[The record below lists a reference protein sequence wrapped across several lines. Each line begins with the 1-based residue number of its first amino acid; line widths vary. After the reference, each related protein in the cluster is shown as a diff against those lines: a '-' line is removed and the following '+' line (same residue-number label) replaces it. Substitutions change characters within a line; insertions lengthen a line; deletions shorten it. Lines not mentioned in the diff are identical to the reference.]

1 MATVHFTRALQ
12 RHVDA
17 PTEEVEGTTVRAVL
31 DAYFARHP
39 EVRGYVLDERGTT
52 RRHVAIFV
60 AGDPITDREA
70 RSDPVAPGSEIHV
83 MQALSGG

>member
-1 MATVHFTRALQ
+1 MAVMHFTRALQ

-17 PTEEVEGTTVRAVL
+17 PTATVDGTTVRAAF

-39 EVRGYVLDERGTT
+39 EVRGYVLDERGAV
-52 RRHVAIFV
+52 RKHVAVFV
-60 AGDPITDREA
+60 AGDPITDRA
-70 RSDPVAPGSEIHV
+70 AQSDPIAPDTEIHV